1 MGLLDTLKSKLPF
14 LKKVAPLGVDISSD
28 AIIVASLSKTKAGY
42 TVEALAM
49 APTPPNTIQDGEI
62 VDPTAV
68 GDVIR
73 QLMEEHGIEAESAVV
88 AVGGQSTIIRLINL
102 PQMPQ
107 SELDSYISFEAER
120 YIPFALE
127 DVNLSSQIVGQSADE
142 SGGEDQM
149 EVLLVAAQKNLV
161 QSFITAAEE
170 AGLTLSCVDVAS
182 FAVMRALERTEY
194 LNDDQTIA
202 ALLIQGPSTDIN
214 ILSHGVPKFNRSVF
228 IGYSYLVDN
237 LINSL
242 GVDEET
248 AKQLLDQIDADPQG
262 YEDVSPDIEQATE
275 IIRPALTELTGE
287 ISRSLDFYMSQ
298 STASIDR
305 IVICGKG
312 ASIRGLDRFLT
323 NRLGIEVVVGNP
335 FTALDPGAVEVD
347 ETQAATYITAM
358 GLAMRGL
365 DDQ

>member
-1 MGLLDTLKSKLPF
+1 MGLLDTIKAKLKLSKP
-14 LKKVAPLGVDISSD
+14 VPLGLDISAD
-28 AIIVASLSKTKAGY
+28 AIIIASLSKTKTGY
-42 TVEALAM
+42 TVEALAQC
-49 APTPPNTIQDGEI
+49 ATPPNTIQDGEI

-68 GDVIR
+68 GEAIR
-73 QLMEEHGIEAESAVV
+73 ELLDQHGIESETAVV

-107 SELDSYISFEAER
+107 AELDSYITYEAER
-120 YIPFALE
+120 YIPFAIE
-127 DVNLSSQIVGQSADE
+127 DVNLSCQIVNE
-142 SGGEDQM
+142 GGEDGEDDQM

-170 AGLTLSCVDVAS
+170 AGLGLTCVDVSS
-182 FAVMRALERTEY
+182 FAVTRALEKTEY
-194 LNDDQTIA
+194 LNEDQTIA

-214 ILSHGVPKFNRSVF
+214 IMSHGVPKFNRSVF

-242 GVDEET
+242 GIDEDS
-248 AKQLLDQIDADPQG
+248 ARMLLEQIDADPQG
-262 YEDVSPDIEQATE
+262 YEELSPEIEQATE
-275 IIRPALTELTGE
+275 IIRPALSELTGE
-287 ISRSLDFYMSQ
+287 ISRSLDFYLSQ
-298 STASIDR
+298 GTGTLDR

-323 NRLGIEVVVGNP
+323 TRLGIEVVVGNP
-335 FTALDPGAVEVD
+335 FSTLEPGAVEVD
-347 ETQAATYITAM
+347 EAQAPTYITAM

-365 DDQ
+365 DES